1 MRHSWFGRLFF
12 ALALTIQ
19 VFSPAAANVAQS
31 KKPAKT
37 AFQICLKTASDFAT
51 GKQQAP
57 GLPERHGG
65 GCAFCRLS
73 CDGSA
78 SFGAVVAEIGV
89 APVQSRSR
97 AWTAADR
104 ASPTRAKQTGANL
117 DAAAILLTKSGLSV
131 PLRPL
136 FGVEA

>member
-1 MRHSWFGRLFF
+1 MRHSWFGRIFF

-19 VFSPAAANVAQS
+19 VFSPAAANIAQS
-31 KKPAKT
+31 KTDSAKT

-78 SFGAVVAEIGV
+78 PFGAVVAEVGV

-104 ASPTRAKQTGANL
+104 ALPTPREANWRQPRAPPQY
-117 DAAAILLTKSGLSV
+117 S
-131 PLRPL
+131 
-136 FGVEA
+136 

>member
-12 ALALTIQ
+12 ALALAVQ

-31 KKPAKT
+31 NSGSAKT

-51 GKQQAP
+51 GKQQLP

-65 GCAFCRLS
+65 NCAFCQLS

-78 SFGAVVAEIGV
+78 PLGAAVHEIGL
-89 APVQSRSR
+89 APVQLLSS
-97 AWTAADR
+97 AWTVADR
-104 ASPTRAKQTGANL
+104 AAPTPREAGWRQPRAPPQY
-117 DAAAILLTKSGLSV
+117 S
-131 PLRPL
+131 
-136 FGVEA
+136 